1 MDDDEAAAVADWD
14 QKSKRS
20 ANNEQDVVRWI
31 EAIVGSGKGD
41 VTVAEWLKSG
51 IILCNLVNAIQPG
64 LVRTVNQQN
73 VPFKQMENITKFL
86 NAARDLGLPESSMF
100 DTSDLYE
107 EKNLDSVITCIY
119 ALGGAVQTVCPE
131 FTGPKLGIPLIAQ
144 GKDVTKPKS
153 KTSSHLLHLDPEQV
167 SSMRQELEILRESH
181 ARLVEENATLR
192 KRSEVDIPHWAS
204 QVRAVATQL
213 EEAAAP
219 ISTVPLG
226 ERLLAMVESLQET
239 EAGLRALRGAPYRE
253 ELDELKRA
261 FAQHLE
267 EGHARESVLQEEL
280 QKLRQML
287 PESPNSVL

>member
-31 EAIVGSGKGD
+31 EAIVGSGK
-41 VTVAEWLKSG
+41 G

-107 EKNLDSVITCIY
+107 EKNLDSVKSLEKGLIANYLPASIAVEVITCIY

-226 ERLLAMVESLQET
+226 ERLLAMVESLQEA

-253 ELDELKRA
+253 DSG
-261 FAQHLE
+261 F
-267 EGHARESVLQEEL
+267 
-280 QKLRQML
+280 
-287 PESPNSVL
+287 

>member
-1 MDDDEAAAVADWD
+1 MDDEAAAVADWD

-20 ANNEQDVVRWI
+20 ANNEQDVVQWI
-31 EAIVGSGKGD
+31 EAIVGSVKGD
-41 VTVAEWLKSG
+41 TTVAEWLKSG

-64 LVRTVNQQN
+64 LIRTVNQQN

-100 DTSDLYE
+100 DTPDLYE

-131 FTGPKLGIPLIAQ
+131 FTGPKLGIPLIAK

-167 SSMRQELEILRESH
+167 ASMREELETLRESH
-181 ARLVEENATLR
+181 ARLQEENVLLR

-219 ISTVPLG
+219 IATVPLG
-226 ERLLAMVESLQET
+226 ERLLALVNSLQDA

-267 EGHARESVLQEEL
+267 EGQVRESALREEL
-280 QKLRQML
+280 DRLRQLL